1 MMMNE
6 IEVSIG
12 GIVEARR
19 VNTMKRIN
27 SEVEYVVQ
35 DNNDLEDMKLLYEKL
50 PLSKY
55 DRDIIDSIFC
65 CIQSRNEMVEKLA
78 YYAGLS
84 DAVEFLKQQGR
95 FSGPFS
101 TFKYQLLCEQMLR
114 ASSTKD
120 RSSMIKS
127 YILEIIVDTLNN
139 KSWKNS
145 DN

>member
-12 GIVEARR
+12 GIVEERR

-35 DNNDLEDMKLLYEKL
+35 DNNDLENMKLLYEKL

-65 CIQSRNEMVEKLA
+65 CIQSRHEMVEKLA
-78 YYAGLS
+78 YYAGMS
-84 DAVEFLKQQGR
+84 DALEFLKQ
-95 FSGPFS
+95 
-101 TFKYQLLCEQMLR
+101 
-114 ASSTKD
+114 
-120 RSSMIKS
+120 
-127 YILEIIVDTLNN
+127 
-139 KSWKNS
+139 
-145 DN
+145 